1 MMNKVKYRLFDTN
14 IRYLFA
20 NNEYLYHHLNMKIEA
35 TYKQKVLQMASKTG
49 IVRMSDLTERGITR
63 ATISRL
69 VSENKLEKLASG
81 LYCLPKTEFSEK
93 ESLVIIASRV
103 PQAVFCL
110 LTALQLHDLTT
121 QLPRKVWIA
130 MPKGSHAPK
139 MDYPPL
145 KMVQYSDE
153 AFSEG
158 IEIIESDNIK
168 LRVYNRAKTIADC
181 FKHRNKIGLDVAIE
195 ALKEAYTKNK
205 VTVDELW
212 HYAKICR
219 VANVMR
225 PYIEAIQ

>member
-1 MMNKVKYRLFDTN
+1 M
-14 IRYLFA
+14 
-20 NNEYLYHHLNMKIEA
+20 YHNLNMK
-35 TYKQKVLQMASKTG
+35 TDDSYKQKVLLMASKTG
-49 IVRMSDLTERGITR
+49 IVRMSDLTKKGITR

-69 VSENKLEKLASG
+69 VSESKLEKLAPG
-81 LYCLPKTEFSEK
+81 LYCLPGTEFSEK
-93 ESLVIIASRV
+93 ESLVIIAKRV

-110 LTALQLHDLTT
+110 LTALQIHDLTT

-130 MPKGSHAPK
+130 MPKGSHTPK
-139 MDYPPL
+139 MNYPPL

-158 IEIIESDNIK
+158 VEIIESDNIN
-168 LRVYNRAKTIADC
+168 LRVYNVAKTIADC
-181 FKHRNKIGLDVAIE
+181 FKHRNKIGLDVAME
-195 ALKEAYTKNK
+195 VLKEAYVKNK
-205 VTVDELW
+205 VSVDELW

>member
-1 MMNKVKYRLFDTN
+1 M
-14 IRYLFA
+14 
-20 NNEYLYHHLNMKIEA
+20 YHYLNMKTEISN
-35 TYKQKVLQMASKTG
+35 KQKALQMARQKG
-49 IVRMSDLTERGITR
+49 IVKMSDLTQTGITR
-63 ATISRL
+63 ATVSRL
-69 VSENKLEKLASG
+69 VKENKLEKLAHG
-81 LYCLPKTEFSEK
+81 IYCLSETEFSEK
-93 ESLVIIASRV
+93 ESLIIIASRV

-110 LTALQLHDLTT
+110 LTSLQIHDLTT

-130 MPKGSHAPK
+130 MPKGSHKPK

-158 IEIIESDNIK
+158 IEIMESDNIK
-168 LRVYNRAKTIADC
+168 LRVYNLAKTIVDC

-195 ALKEAYTKNK
+195 ALKEAYIKNK

-219 VANVMR
+219 VVNVMR

>member
-1 MMNKVKYRLFDTN
+1 M
-14 IRYLFA
+14 
-20 NNEYLYHHLNMKIEA
+20 YHNLNMK
-35 TYKQKVLQMASKTG
+35 TKMSYKQKVLQMAGKSG
-49 IVRMSDLTERGITR
+49 VVRTSDLTRQGITR
-63 ATISRL
+63 VTISRL
-69 VSENKLEKLASG
+69 VSEKKLEKLAHG
-81 LYCLPKTEFSEK
+81 LYCLPETEFSEN
-93 ESLVIIASRV
+93 ESLVIVACRV

-110 LTALQLHDLTT
+110 LTALQIHNLTT
-121 QLPRKVWIA
+121 QLPRKVWLA
-130 MPKGSHAPK
+130 MPKGSHEPK

-145 KMVQYSDE
+145 KIVQYSDE
-153 AFSEG
+153 AFSDG

-168 LRVYNRAKTIADC
+168 LRVYNIAKTIADC

-195 ALKEAYTKNK
+195 ALKEAYSKNK